1 MNKKDMELI
10 QKMVAETVISVITAK
25 KQETPVK
32 TGVQT
37 PKTPPKE
44 KIDSPPHT
52 KKDIPTLLNAMTP
65 QDLKDT
71 FGDMTQN
78 PKETPYKVSGITKWY
93 ETNNIQLKNKFD
105 RISLTYSD
113 KHLILLKQL
122 STVKKGI
129 FNTVKA
135 NCLNSL
141 REKLKT
147 IPETNRYG
155 QEMSDK
161 QRESI
166 ENALNSEIAR
176 WNDGTKTE

>member
-37 PKTPPKE
+37 TKTPQKE
-44 KIDSPPHT
+44 KSSVVHT

-65 QDLKDT
+65 EQLKET
-71 FGDMTQN
+71 FGDMTKN

-93 ETNNIQLKNKFD
+93 ENNNIQLKNKFD

-141 REKLKT
+141 REKLKN